1 MSKNFKVQKLQLE
14 LGPIDLNFP
23 ILNFGQGQKTIG
35 LVVGLHGVETAGF
48 FVIEKL
54 FQKRKRLANKVK
66 VILGANPSGL
76 TVNSRFNSLDLPM
89 DVKDP
94 NRSFPGKPFGSVQ
107 ERINDLILKEI
118 KNCDFVLDIHNYS
131 NLGGPFPLLALEGI
145 AFEDFKGQLKEESLK
160 FLGNLKSQFAFF
172 VDAKQAEQ
180 RGFSGTLN
188 ESLNKLGTPNLG
200 LEMPSIEFLNEK
212 TIDQMVSSLITAI
225 NNVGS
230 HNKSVLKL
238 PKLINTKVTKSEQAG
253 VFTPLLLPPC
263 PITAG
268 QKIGTLFDSFTGLT
282 FSIKSPTNGLLVV
295 VKRKNF
301 VRVGEFLFEIG
312 SVVKPAL

>member
-1 MSKNFKVQKLQLE
+1 
-14 LGPIDLNFP
+14 
-23 ILNFGQGQKTIG
+23 
-35 LVVGLHGVETAGF
+35 
-48 FVIEKL
+48 
-54 FQKRKRLANKVK
+54 
-66 VILGANPSGL
+66 
-76 TVNSRFNSLDLPM
+76 
-89 DVKDP
+89 
-94 NRSFPGKPFGSVQ
+94 
-107 ERINDLILKEI
+107 LILEQLKS
-118 KNCDFVLDIHNYS
+118 CDFVLDIHNYS

-180 RGFSGTLN
+180 RGFNGTLN

-212 TIDQMVSSLITAI
+212 TIDQMVNSLITAI
-225 NNVGS
+225 NNV
-230 HNKSVLKL
+230 HLNNKSVLKL
-238 PKLINTKVTKSEQAG
+238 PKLINTKVTKSERAG
-253 VFTPLLLPPC
+253 VFTPLILPPC
-263 PITAG
+263 PIKAG

-282 FSIKSPTNGLLVV
+282 FSIKSPTSGLLVV

-312 SVVKPAL
+312 SRIKPAFL